1 MKKIVILLIFIVLFT
16 LTGCESVSP
25 TPISANAVVIDVASS
40 DMLAAIEDEKI
51 VKELTAMFNILRM
64 QKTDKKIDESSLVNV
79 IYYKDKKEI
88 SIFSVDKNGV
98 LYLYRNDKNIYKVVN
113 KSVNYKR
120 ITEIFEEYKNTKK

>member
-25 TPISANAVVIDVASS
+25 TPISACAVVIDVASS